1 MPVVFASR
9 GASRACAAVVA
20 GAVSVALVMGGS
32 AANAEEPG
40 LVGAAA
46 EVVLAEVA
54 PEVMSNIADVE
65 VGDGEV
71 SFTENDVTAEVPLD
85 ASEPLRLSS
94 EGGGVSVQL
103 PFGDEAELV
112 ESEDPGV
119 VVFDNGNDS
128 TSAVVVHDD
137 SSVQVNTIIESSEA
151 PTRYDYAVTV
161 PDGGRLASD
170 ETGAVAVLDAD
181 GGFVAGVAAPWAKDA
196 NGVEVPT
203 RYEVSGSTLTQV
215 VEHSSA
221 YAYPITADP
230 WWGKRLFQKV
240 WRGTWKGDYTY
251 NAWVT
256 PWGALVL
263 SGGGGIGG
271 HIAGGF
277 IMRGAGW
284 DEWRSAYP
292 AVTNKAT
299 LRQQYD
305 CHVAAG
311 VYGLPFTKDYNLER
325 ARSNR
330 DNWFPNVWNHHC
342 NW

>member
-170 ETGAVAVLDAD
+170 ETGAVAVLDAA

-203 RYEVSGSTLTQV
+203 RYEVSGSTLVQV

-230 WWGKRLFQKV
+230 WFGIALISKAV
-240 WRGTWKGDYTY
+240 WAKNLWQYSPTLQVYPTWYGRI
-251 NAWVT
+251 
-256 PWGALVL
+256 WGA
-263 SGGGGIGG
+263 
-271 HIAGGF
+271 
-277 IMRGAGW
+277 
-284 DEWRSAYP
+284 
-292 AVTNKAT
+292 
-299 LRQQYD
+299 
-305 CHVAAG
+305 
-311 VYGLPFTKDYNLER
+311 
-325 ARSNR
+325 
-330 DNWFPNVWNHHC
+330 PNVARWAAWSETLSKTPRSGWPNPATATMENQFYCHFDFVRAWEPNKPYWGLDSKIPNKGYWGFFGSKC
-342 NW
+342 N